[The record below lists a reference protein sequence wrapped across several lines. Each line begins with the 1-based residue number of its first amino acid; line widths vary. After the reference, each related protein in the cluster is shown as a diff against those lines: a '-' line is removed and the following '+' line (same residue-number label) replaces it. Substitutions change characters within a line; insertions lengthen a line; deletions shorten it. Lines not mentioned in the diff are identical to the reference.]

1 MDGWLARPLYTLPS
15 RWKWVNSDREGSHS
29 VGDGT
34 AIANGEA
41 HRLHLLSPH
50 QVSQPSSTIISKGP
64 RPTETCKI
72 RANQAHS
79 KTPKERALE
88 RGSHVLPWVGD
99 PFTQYDDYLDQD
111 ENKPRRFRKN
121 NGGSGSHGGDED
133 GYIKTAPIRAVTIQQ
148 HEREVALEI
157 KIQDLEKQ
165 RAVLPVQLLY
175 DLFFVANLSAITSD
189 KQFYNP
195 ESQFFVATPTLW
207 RSA

>member
-1 MDGWLARPLYTLPS
+1 MERLTAFISSRRTRSVSRRPPS
-15 RWKWVNSDREGSHS
+15 YLKVHGQPRH
-29 VGDGT
+29 
-34 AIANGEA
+34 AI
-41 HRLHLLSPH
+41 
-50 QVSQPSSTIISKGP
+50 
-64 RPTETCKI
+64 I

-121 NGGSGSHGGDED
+121 NGGSGSDGGDED

-165 RAVLPVQLLY
+165 RAVLPIQLLY

-195 ESQFFVATPTLW
+195 ESQFLLQHLPCGDLH
-207 RSA
+207 SNCG